1 MHENSF
7 LSKAL
12 TETVL
17 TRRSFLKWSAALG
30 GTAALAGGLNYGL
43 KAGGLSQGLKA
54 LEAANRPAAAPA
66 KWVPV
71 ACWHNCGGR
80 CLLKAQVQD
89 GVVLRVKTD
98 DTHPDSANYPQQ
110 RACVRGR
117 SQRMQVFAADRLKYP
132 MKRKNWQPGGGN
144 KALRGKDEWVR
155 ISWNEALDLVAGEIK
170 RIVGQYGNESI
181 YSVAPTEITRTLG
194 LFGGYSNGWGMTSWG
209 TWTDTPAVVGT
220 YAASYSNTGND
231 RMRLRKSKLIIM
243 WGANPAVSS
252 NGSPTY
258 NYLQAKMAGAK
269 FIFVDPYYSPSMR
282 VLADEWIPVRPATDA
297 AFLLG
302 MAYVMITED
311 NPATNPLIDWDFLN
325 SSTVGFDAAHM
336 PTGADPKNNFKD
348 YVLGT
353 YDGVPKT
360 PAWAS
365 AICGAPPEK
374 IRALAIEYAT
384 TKPTMVVC
392 GGATTRINN
401 GSSTSQAFITLASMT
416 GNIGLQGAGTG
427 LSCHSR
433 AGNAGPSLVT
443 SGGTGVKAVAD
454 PVKTNINYNQV
465 WEAVLTKKY
474 IAAKDKVLDV
484 NIQMIYHG
492 GYITLNQCTGMTK
505 GIEAHRAVEFVVTQG
520 HFYNTDAR
528 YSDIVLPITTMWER
542 DGTFTSGNREALF
555 FSSQAVQPLFEAQ
568 DDLWV
573 ATELAKRLGVDPA
586 VVNPLSMPQM
596 IFNQLAGSK
605 VIKDDGSGFEPLVTI
620 TADDIAAM
628 GVTGKPQTGRIT
640 IQQFREAGVY
650 QVARS
655 ENDNFGFT
663 EFEAFRK
670 DPVANPR
677 DTPSKKIEIYSQG
690 YADKVTG
697 YGFSVK
703 QPLPTYDRV
712 TEGYED
718 TFADWN
724 KRVKGDFPLQLYTI
738 HYMRRSHSIL
748 DNVTWLRELFP
759 QEFVIN
765 PIDAAAR
772 GLSNG
777 DVVQITSRHGSVL
790 RHAFVTERMMPG
802 VVTLGE
808 GAWLEIDE
816 ATGLDKAGA
825 TNTLNGGIYTDQG
838 NLGFNSCNVQVTKY
852 TGPVQLPADQK
863 WPQRIIFKEA

>member
-1 MHENSF
+1 MSETNF
-7 LSKAL
+7 LKKAL
-12 TETVL
+12 TEAVL
-17 TRRSFLKWSAALG
+17 TRRSFIKWSAALG

-43 KAGGLSQGLKA
+43 KAV
-54 LEAANRPAAAPA
+54 AAESSAAAAPA

-89 GVVLRVKTD
+89 GVVTRVKTD
-98 DTHPDSANYPQQ
+98 DTHPDTANFPQQ

-132 MKRKNWQPGGGN
+132 MKRANWAPGGG
-144 KALRGKDEWVR
+144 KKELRGKDQWVR
-155 ISWNEALDLVAGEIK
+155 ISWNEALDIVASELK
-170 RIVGQYGNESI
+170 RIKGQYGNSSI
-181 YSVAPTEITRTLG
+181 YAQVSSEVARTLS
-194 LFGGYSNGWGMTSWG
+194 LFGGYANGWGMTSWG
-209 TWTDTPAVVGT
+209 TWTDTPQVVGS
-220 YAASYSNTGND
+220 YAVSYSNTGND

-252 NGSPTY
+252 NGSPTF
-258 NYLQAKMAGAK
+258 NYVQAKKAGVK
-269 FIFVDPYYSPSMR
+269 FIFVDPYYSPSAR
-282 VLADEWIPVRPATDA
+282 VLADEWIPTRPATDA

-311 NPATNPLIDWDFLN
+311 DPATNPLLDWDFLN
-325 SSTVGFDAAHM
+325 KGTVGFDADHM
-336 PTGADPKNNFKD
+336 PAGADPKQNFKD

-365 AICGAPPEK
+365 NICGVPPEK

-384 TKPTMVVC
+384 TKPTMVIC

-401 GSSTSQAFITLASMT
+401 GSSTSQAFITLAAMT
-416 GNIGLQGAGTG
+416 GNLGIQGAGTG
-427 LSCHSR
+427 LSCHNR
-433 AGNAGPSLVT
+433 AGNAGPALVAA
-443 SGGTGVKAVAD
+443 GGTGVKAIVN
-454 PVKTNINYNQV
+454 PVTTNINYNQV
-465 WEAVLTKKY
+465 WESVLTKKY
-474 IAAKDKVLDV
+474 IAAKDDV
-484 NIQMIYHG
+484 RDINIQMIYHG
-492 GYITLNQCTGMTK
+492 GSMTTNQTTGLTK
-505 GIEAHRAVEFVVTQG
+505 AIAAHRAVEFVVTQG
-520 HFYNTDAR
+520 HFFNTDAR

-555 FSSQAVQPLFEAQ
+555 FSSQATQPLFEAQ

-573 ATELAKRLGVDPA
+573 AMELANRLGIDPGK
-586 VVNPLSMPQM
+586 VSPLSIPQM
-596 IFNQLAGSK
+596 IFNTVAGST
-605 VIKDDGSGFEPLVTI
+605 VIKADGSGYEPLVTI
-620 TADDIAAM
+620 TADDIAAL
-628 GVTGKPQTGRIT
+628 GVKGKPQTGRIT
-640 IQQFREAGVY
+640 IQQLRDAGVY

-663 EFEAFRK
+663 EFEDFRK
-670 DPVANPR
+670 DPVAHPR

-690 YADKVTG
+690 YAKKVTG

-718 TFADWN
+718 TFADWD
-724 KRVKGDFPLQLYTI
+724 KRIKGDFPLQLYTI

-748 DNVTWLRELFP
+748 DNVPWLRELFP

-765 PIDAAAR
+765 LIDAAAR
-772 GLSNG
+772 GISNG
-777 DVVQITSRHGSVL
+777 DVVQVTSRHGAVL

-808 GAWLEIDE
+808 GAWTEVDE

-838 NLGFNSCNVQVTKY
+838 NLGFNSCNVQVVKY
-852 TGPVQLPADQK
+852 TGPIQLPADHT
-863 WPQRIIFKEA
+863 WPQRIVVLQEA